1 VIGFLVIVVAVDRHI
16 ILREPTLC
24 TVDLKSAGVGTGESR
39 IKSQANDLPE
49 FCGKNSGD
57 NVALRPLAVSIGLIA
72 VGMILDIC
80 IKSRAL
86 GGEGG
91 KTCELIAVTDSEK
104 NVERAELVGGIVLAI
119 AAAVVAV
126 AVMTVYK
133 THRDL
138 LTKIVAISAAK
149 LNEITEESVSVHRV
163 KSLLNSAVAAVFKH
177 HCGRTGLAVS
187 LAKFYAL
194 VDGVSTANLEC
205 NGLLRSHSRDCRGNV
220 VFPSREDEYDLDLGR
235 CDEFLIVQIDL
246 GIVSEGR
253 DLFLHGITS
262 VLIFVTDSGD
272 EAVFVL
278 RNESTH

>member
-1 VIGFLVIVVAVDRHI
+1 
-16 ILREPTLC
+16 
-24 TVDLKSAGVGTGESR
+24 
-39 IKSQANDLPE
+39 
-49 FCGKNSGD
+49 
-57 NVALRPLAVSIGLIA
+57 
-72 VGMILDIC
+72 MILDIC

-86 GGEGG
+86 GREGG

-126 AVMTVYK
+126 AIVTVYK

-163 KSLLNSAVAAVFKH
+163 KSLLNSAVAAIFKH
-177 HCGRTGLAVS
+177 HCGSSGLTVS

-194 VDGVSTANLEC
+194 VDCVSTANLEG
-205 NGLLRSHSRDCRGNV
+205 NGLLCSHSCDCRGNV
-220 VFPSREDEYDLDLGR
+220 VFPSREDEYHLNLGGS
-235 CDEFLIVQIDL
+235 DKLLIVQIDL
-246 GIVSEGR
+246 GIVPEGR
-253 DLFLHGITS
+253 DLFLHSVAS

-272 EAVFVL
+272 GAVFVL
-278 RNESTH
+278 GNEHAHTLASAAETDNTNLDLFHCLIPQDTSE